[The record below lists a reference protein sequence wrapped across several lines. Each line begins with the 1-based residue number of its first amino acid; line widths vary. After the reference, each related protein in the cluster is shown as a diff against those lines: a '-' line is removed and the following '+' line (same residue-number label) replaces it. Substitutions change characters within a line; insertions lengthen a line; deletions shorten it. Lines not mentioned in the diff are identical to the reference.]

1 MKFKIIR
8 SAADYIWGERLELS
22 RMRIWDSSYQ
32 NYSLEV
38 SGRCSTF
45 EESQNA
51 WRKKH
56 IKGIL
61 VAYHHGVYIVY
72 IVYNGNRT
80 SASASDQQNS

>member
-8 SAADYIWGERLELS
+8 SAAADYIWGERLELS

-32 NYSLEV
+32 NYGLEV
-38 SGRCSTF
+38 PGRCSTF
-45 EESQNA
+45 EEKQDA

-56 IKGIL
+56 VKGIL

-72 IVYNGNRT
+72 NGNRA
-80 SASASDQQNS
+80 SASAFDQQNS